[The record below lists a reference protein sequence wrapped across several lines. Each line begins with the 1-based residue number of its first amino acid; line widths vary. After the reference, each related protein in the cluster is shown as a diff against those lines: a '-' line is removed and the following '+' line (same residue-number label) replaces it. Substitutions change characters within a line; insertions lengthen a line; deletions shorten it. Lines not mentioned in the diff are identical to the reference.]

1 MSWFHLFNDLRS
13 VPMFAS
19 KEMLVSTLNLR
30 LLNFQCFQ
38 NLKLFTL
45 RLIAVHVSKTEAVMA
60 AVVEAAVAVVAMVA
74 GVEIAVAEATVVAAE
89 AAEVTVVVAEA
100 AVAEAAADTEAADA
114 VAVAVATVAVVE
126 AVADM
131 GMAANNTMGAMDG
144 AVDVE
149 VAPEAEAPAPVSG
162 AASEAETDVAMAE
175 EKAEEKA
182 ALVIT
187 PTRCAPRST
196 PVRERKEGAPPA
208 EEGGGAS

>member
-74 GVEIAVAEATVVAAE
+74 GVEKAVAEATVVAAE

-126 AVADM
+126 AVAV
-131 GMAANNTMGAMDG
+131 AE
-144 AVDVE
+144 AVDAV
-149 VAPEAEAPAPVSG
+149 VAEATVVVAAAAMIQGQMIEDPAVHRRATEAKPVVRRTNLPRNQRKAMEIVKPTGITDLLRADS
-162 AASEAETDVAMAE
+162 SVRVEAND
-175 EKAEEKA
+175 
-182 ALVIT
+182 
-187 PTRCAPRST
+187 
-196 PVRERKEGAPPA
+196 
-208 EEGGGAS
+208 